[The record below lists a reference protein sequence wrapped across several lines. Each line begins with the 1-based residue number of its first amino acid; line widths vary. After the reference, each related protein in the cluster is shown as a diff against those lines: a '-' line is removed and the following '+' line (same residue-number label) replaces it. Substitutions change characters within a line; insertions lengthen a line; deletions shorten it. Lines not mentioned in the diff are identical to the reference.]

1 MVVYFGYQTKRALF
15 VYSILSHCRE
25 AWLVIMIPMITC
37 LVEVFLLYLGKKSVQ
52 GKRHNIR
59 MILKLKLAIWKMI
72 VKREAIVKWMSI
84 SMTEQCNEKQRIL
97 ECHDIVLIV
106 YFNQIRLSFFIQ
118 VKFWCMYTKAGLYK
132 MQEYISY
139 T

>member
-72 VKREAIVKWMSI
+72 VKREAIVK
-84 SMTEQCNEKQRIL
+84 
-97 ECHDIVLIV
+97 
-106 YFNQIRLSFFIQ
+106 
-118 VKFWCMYTKAGLYK
+118 
-132 MQEYISY
+132 
-139 T
+139 